1 MGARI
6 TAEKIND
13 ASARVVAQAWSDPE
27 FKARLISDPE
37 AVLAEA
43 GIPVPEG
50 VELRV
55 VEDTVNMRHFVLPG
69 RPEDDELV
77 DEVLERITAGV
88 ISLSNTDVD
97 HIRTLGQN

>member
-1 MGARI
+1 M
-6 TAEKIND
+6 TEEKINE
-13 ASARVVAQAWSDPE
+13 ATAKIISRAWSDPE
-27 FKARLISDPE
+27 FKERLISNPG
-37 AVLAEA
+37 AVFAEA
-43 GIPVPEG
+43 GIPVDDRAD
-50 VELRV
+50 LRV
-55 VEDTVNMRHFVLPG
+55 VEDGENVRHFVLLG

>member
-1 MGARI
+1 MDAQEKREA
-6 TAEKIND
+6 TAKI
-13 ASARVVAQAWSDPE
+13 VAQTWSDPE
-27 FKARLISDPE
+27 FKERLISNPG
-37 AVLAEA
+37 AVFAEA
-43 GIPVPEG
+43 GIPVDDRAD
-50 VELRV
+50 LRV
-55 VEDTVNMRHFVLPG
+55 VEDGENVRHFVLPG